1 MPEDVG
7 KLFENQH
14 VLILGGSFMRG
25 VYKDLV
31 WLLNHPSI
39 IPRFDNFFFRKKM
52 QKIDCPTNSVS
63 QENMNQ
69 IPF

>member
-31 WLLNHPSI
+31 WLVNHPSI
-39 IPRFDNFFFRKKM
+39 IPRLGY
-52 QKIDCPTNSVS
+52 
-63 QENMNQ
+63 
-69 IPF
+69 